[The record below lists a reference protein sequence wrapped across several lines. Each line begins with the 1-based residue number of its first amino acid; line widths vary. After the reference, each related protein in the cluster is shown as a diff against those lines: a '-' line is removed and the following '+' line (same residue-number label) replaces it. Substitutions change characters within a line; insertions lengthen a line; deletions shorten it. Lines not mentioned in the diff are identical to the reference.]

1 LKSNRDD
8 RHRRGRQHEPIGVGQ
23 TSIVLLPRDRAIDL
37 LAVWLGGAL
46 GTGARAVIT
55 SATPAAAIP
64 VATFAINL
72 VGAFALGLLFESL
85 SRRGPGPRARLVRR
99 LAGTGFLGGF
109 TTYSALAL
117 DAVGLRQAGT
127 DGLAAAYAL
136 GSVLLGT
143 AAAGLGILLARGRS
157 GRR

>member
-1 LKSNRDD
+1 MN
-8 RHRRGRQHEPIGVGQ
+8 RHRV
-23 TSIVLLPRDRAIDL
+23 IDL
-37 LAVWLGGAL
+37 LAVWLGGTL
-46 GTGARAVIT
+46 GTGARVAIT
-55 SATPAAAIP
+55 SAIPAAAIP
-64 VATFAINL
+64 AATFAINL
-72 VGAFALGLLFESL
+72 AGAFTLGLLLESL
-85 SRRGPGPRARLVRR
+85 TRHGPMPRARLVRR

-117 DAVGLRQAGT
+117 DAVVLQQAGT
-127 DGLAAAYAL
+127 GGLAAAYAL

>member
-1 LKSNRDD
+1 M
-8 RHRRGRQHEPIGVGQ
+8 
-23 TSIVLLPRDRAIDL
+23 LLPRDRAIDL
-37 LAVWLGGAL
+37 LAVWLGGAV
-46 GTGARAVIT
+46 GTAARVAIT

-64 VATFAINL
+64 AATFAINL
-72 VGAFALGLLFESL
+72 LGSFALGLLLESL
-85 SRRGPGPRARLVRR
+85 TRRGPRPRTRLIRR

-127 DGLAAAYAL
+127 GGLAAAYAL

-143 AAAGLGILLARGRS
+143 AAAGLGMILARGRS